1 MTQDFNNSNQ
11 NFKTFYTGTDYL
23 RKALG
28 LSIIVIFSLLS
39 IWIGFSTASGGHF
52 YWGLGTVGFGTFFA
66 MLVGTF
72 LITDNW
78 ELADGEFRKALTIS
92 IISVYFF
99 SLAFANQIQAETVIN
114 ATKATATVIPVNIVG
129 GLFNNLWAV
138 VLLIIGF
145 YFTDKVVSSKK

>member
-1 MTQDFNNSNQ
+1 MTEDNKNNNQ
-11 NFKTFYTGTDYL
+11 NSKTVYTRNDYI

-28 LSIIVIFSLLS
+28 LSVIVSFSLLS
-39 IWIGFSTASGGHF
+39 IWLGFSTASGGNV

-66 MLVGTF
+66 MLAGTF

-114 ATKATATVIPVNIVG
+114 ATKTTATVVPSNIVG

-145 YFTDKVVSSKK
+145 YFADKVVASKK

>member
-1 MTQDFNNSNQ
+1 MNKNNDDKYS
-11 NFKTFYTGTDYL
+11 KTIYTRTNYL

-28 LSIIVIFSLLS
+28 LSIILSFSLVS
-39 IWIGFSTASGGHF
+39 IWIGFSTASGGNV

-99 SLAFANQIQAETVIN
+99 SLAFANQIQAETVLST
-114 ATKATATVIPVNIVG
+114 TKATVTVIPANIVS

>member
-1 MTQDFNNSNQ
+1 MNKNNVDKYS
-11 NFKTFYTGTDYL
+11 KTIYTRTDYL

-28 LSIIVIFSLLS
+28 LSIILSFSLVS
-39 IWIGFSTASGGHF
+39 IWIGFSTASGGNV

-99 SLAFANQIQAETVIN
+99 SLAFANQIQAETVLST
-114 ATKATATVIPVNIVG
+114 TKATVSVIPANIVS
-129 GLFNNLWAV
+129 GLFNNFWAV

>member
-1 MTQDFNNSNQ
+1 MTDDNDKPNS
-11 NFKTFYTGTDYL
+11 KTIYTRVDYL

-28 LSIIVIFSLLS
+28 LSVIISFSLVS
-39 IWIGFSTASGGHF
+39 IWIGFSTASSGYV

-78 ELADGEFRKALTIS
+78 ELADGEFRKALTVS

-99 SLAFANQIQAETVIN
+99 SLAFANQIQADAILN
-114 ATKATATVIPVNIVG
+114 ASKATVMVIPANIVG

-145 YFTDKVVSSKK
+145 YFTDKVVASKK

>member
-1 MTQDFNNSNQ
+1 MTDDNDKRNS
-11 NFKTFYTGTDYL
+11 KTIYTRVDYL

-28 LSIIVIFSLLS
+28 LSVIISFSLVS
-39 IWIGFSTASGGHF
+39 IWIGFSTASSGYV

-78 ELADGEFRKALTIS
+78 ELANGEFRKALTVS

-99 SLAFANQIQAETVIN
+99 SLAFANQIQADTILN
-114 ATKATATVIPVNIVG
+114 ASKATVMVIPANIVG

-145 YFTDKVVSSKK
+145 YFTDKVVASKK

>member
-1 MTQDFNNSNQ
+1 MTDDNDKRNS
-11 NFKTFYTGTDYL
+11 KTIYNRVDYL

-28 LSIIVIFSLLS
+28 LSVIISFSLVS
-39 IWIGFSTASGGHF
+39 IWIGFSTASSGYV

-78 ELADGEFRKALTIS
+78 ELADGEFRKALTVS

-99 SLAFANQIQAETVIN
+99 SLAFANQIQADAILN
-114 ATKATATVIPVNIVG
+114 ASKATVMVIPANIVG
-129 GLFNNLWAV
+129 GLSTTCGQWF
-138 VLLIIGF
+138 F
-145 YFTDKVVSSKK
+145 

>member
-1 MTQDFNNSNQ
+1 MNKNNDDKYS
-11 NFKTFYTGTDYL
+11 KTIYTRTNYL

-28 LSIIVIFSLLS
+28 LSIILSFSLVS
-39 IWIGFSTASGGHF
+39 IWIGFSTASGGNV

-99 SLAFANQIQAETVIN
+99 SLAFANQIQAETVLST
-114 ATKATATVIPVNIVG
+114 TKATVSVIPANIVS
-129 GLFNNLWAV
+129 GLFNNFWAV

>member
-1 MTQDFNNSNQ
+1 MTDDNDKRNS
-11 NFKTFYTGTDYL
+11 KTIYTRVDYL

-28 LSIIVIFSLLS
+28 LSVIISFSLVS
-39 IWIGFSTASGGHF
+39 IWIGFSTASSGYV

-78 ELADGEFRKALTIS
+78 ELANGEFRKALTVS

-99 SLAFANQIQAETVIN
+99 SLAFANQIQADAILN
-114 ATKATATVIPVNIVG
+114 ASKATVMVIPANIVG

-145 YFTDKVVSSKK
+145 YFTDKVVASKK

>member
-1 MTQDFNNSNQ
+1 MTRNLDNEELPQ
-11 NFKTFYTGTDYL
+11 TIYTRTDYL
-23 RKALG
+23 KKASGLG
-28 LSIIVIFSLLS
+28 VIISFSLLS
-39 IWIGFSTASGGHF
+39 IGIGFSTASSGYV
-52 YWGLGTVGFGTFFA
+52 YWGLGIVGFGTFFA
-66 MLVGTF
+66 MLGGAF

-99 SLAFANQIQAETVIN
+99 SLAFANQIQAENVVNT
-114 ATKATATVIPVNIVG
+114 TKATAMVIPANIVG

-145 YFTDKVVSSKK
+145 YFTDKLVTSKK

>member
-1 MTQDFNNSNQ
+1 MNKNNVDKYS
-11 NFKTFYTGTDYL
+11 KTIYTRTDYL

-28 LSIIVIFSLLS
+28 LSIILSFSLVS
-39 IWIGFSTASGGHF
+39 IWIGFSTASGGNV

-99 SLAFANQIQAETVIN
+99 SLAFANQIQAETVLST
-114 ATKATATVIPVNIVG
+114 TKATVTVIPANIVS

>member
-1 MTQDFNNSNQ
+1 MTMIDND
-11 NFKTFYTGTDYL
+11 NFTPKTVYTRTDYL

-28 LSIIVIFSLLS
+28 LSVIISFSLLS
-39 IWIGFSTASGGHF
+39 VWFGFSTASSGYV
-52 YWGLGTVGFGTFFA
+52 YWGLGTVGFGTFFT
-66 MLVGTF
+66 MLVGAF

-99 SLAFANQIQAETVIN
+99 SLAFANQIQAETVVN
-114 ATKATATVIPVNIVG
+114 TTKATAMVIPANIVG

-145 YFTDKVVSSKK
+145 YFTDKLITSKK

>member
-1 MTQDFNNSNQ
+1 MNKNNVDKYS
-11 NFKTFYTGTDYL
+11 KTIYTRTDYL

-28 LSIIVIFSLLS
+28 LSIILSFSLVS
-39 IWIGFSTASGGHF
+39 IWIGFSTASGGNV

-99 SLAFANQIQAETVIN
+99 SLAFANQIQAETVLST
-114 ATKATATVIPVNIVG
+114 TKATVTVIPANIVS
-129 GLFNNLWAV
+129 GLFNNFWAV

>member
-1 MTQDFNNSNQ
+1 MNKNNDDKYS
-11 NFKTFYTGTDYL
+11 KTIYTRTNYL

-28 LSIIVIFSLLS
+28 LSIILSFSLVS
-39 IWIGFSTASGGHF
+39 IWIGFSTASGGNV

-99 SLAFANQIQAETVIN
+99 SLAFANQIQAETVLST
-114 ATKATATVIPVNIVG
+114 TKATVSVIPANIVS

>member
-1 MTQDFNNSNQ
+1 MTRNYDNHNE
-11 NFKTFYTGTDYL
+11 TLPTIYTRSDYL

-28 LSIIVIFSLLS
+28 LSIIILFSLLS
-39 IWIGFSTASGGHF
+39 IWIGFSTARSGYI
-52 YWGLGTVGFGTFFA
+52 YWGLGTVGFGTFFP

-99 SLAFANQIQAETVIN
+99 SLAFANQIKAETVVN
-114 ATKATATVIPVNIVG
+114 TTKAAAMVIPANIVE

-145 YFTDKVVSSKK
+145 YFTDKVVASKK

>member
-1 MTQDFNNSNQ
+1 MTDDNDKRNS
-11 NFKTFYTGTDYL
+11 KTIYNRVDYL

-28 LSIIVIFSLLS
+28 LSVIISFSLVS
-39 IWIGFSTASGGHF
+39 IWIGFSTASSGYV

-78 ELADGEFRKALTIS
+78 ELADGEFRKALTVS

-99 SLAFANQIQAETVIN
+99 SLAFANQIQADTILN
-114 ATKATATVIPVNIVG
+114 ASKATVMVIPANIVG
-129 GLFNNLWAV
+129 GLSTTCGQWF
-138 VLLIIGF
+138 F
-145 YFTDKVVSSKK
+145 

>member
-1 MTQDFNNSNQ
+1 MTQDFNNNNQ
-11 NFKTFYTGTDYL
+11 NPKTIYTRSDYL

-28 LSIIVIFSLLS
+28 LSVIISFSLLS
-39 IWIGFSTASGGHF
+39 IWIGFSTASSGYV
-52 YWGLGTVGFGTFFA
+52 YWGLGTVGFGTFLA

-78 ELADGEFRKALTIS
+78 ELADGDFRKALPIS

-99 SLAFANQIQAETVIN
+99 SLAFANQIQAETVVN
-114 ATKATATVIPVNIVG
+114 TTKATIMVIPANIVG

>member
-1 MTQDFNNSNQ
+1 MTDDNDKRNS
-11 NFKTFYTGTDYL
+11 KTIYNRVDYL

-28 LSIIVIFSLLS
+28 LSVIISFSLVS
-39 IWIGFSTASGGHF
+39 IWIGFSTASSGYV

-78 ELADGEFRKALTIS
+78 ELADGEFRKALTVS
-92 IISVYFF
+92 IISVYLF
-99 SLAFANQIQAETVIN
+99 SLAFANQIQADAILN
-114 ATKATATVIPVNIVG
+114 ASKATVMVIPANIVG

-145 YFTDKVVSSKK
+145 YFTDKVVASKK

>member
-1 MTQDFNNSNQ
+1 MNKNNVDKYS
-11 NFKTFYTGTDYL
+11 KTIYTRTDYL

-28 LSIIVIFSLLS
+28 LSIILSFSLVS
-39 IWIGFSTASGGHF
+39 IWIGFSTASGGNV

-99 SLAFANQIQAETVIN
+99 SLAFANQIQAETVLST
-114 ATKATATVIPVNIVG
+114 TKATVTVIPANIVSS
-129 GLFNNLWAV
+129 LFNNLWAV

>member
-1 MTQDFNNSNQ
+1 MNKNNNDKYS
-11 NFKTFYTGTDYL
+11 KTIYTRTDYL

-28 LSIIVIFSLLS
+28 LSIILSFSLVS
-39 IWIGFSTASGGHF
+39 IWIGFSTASGGNV

-99 SLAFANQIQAETVIN
+99 SLAFANQIQAETVLST
-114 ATKATATVIPVNIVG
+114 TKATVTVIPANIVS

>member
-1 MTQDFNNSNQ
+1 MTDDNDKRNS
-11 NFKTFYTGTDYL
+11 KTIYNRVDYL

-28 LSIIVIFSLLS
+28 LSVIISFSLVS
-39 IWIGFSTASGGHF
+39 IWIGFSTASSGYV

-78 ELADGEFRKALTIS
+78 ELAGGEFRKALTVS

-99 SLAFANQIQAETVIN
+99 SLAFANQIQADAILN
-114 ATKATATVIPVNIVG
+114 ASKATVMVIPANIVG

-145 YFTDKVVSSKK
+145 YFTDKVVASKK

>member
-1 MTQDFNNSNQ
+1 MTQDVNNNSQ
-11 NFKTFYTGTDYL
+11 NSKTIYTRTDYF

-28 LSIIVIFSLLS
+28 LSVLISFSLVS
-39 IWIGFSTASGGHF
+39 IWMGFSTASGGHV

-99 SLAFANQIQAETVIN
+99 SLAFANQIQAETVVN
-114 ATKATATVIPVNIVG
+114 ATKATAMVIPANIVG

-145 YFTDKVVSSKK
+145 YFTDKVVSTKK